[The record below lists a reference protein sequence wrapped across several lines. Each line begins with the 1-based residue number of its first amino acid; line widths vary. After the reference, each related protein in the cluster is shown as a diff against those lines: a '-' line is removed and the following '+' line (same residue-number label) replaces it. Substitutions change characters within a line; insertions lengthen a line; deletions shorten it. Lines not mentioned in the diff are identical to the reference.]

1 MDYSDKKEYE
11 RLLKEKRKAEK
22 NENFK
27 ELALICNCLGELLAK
42 YEKWEEA
49 IMEHETERGLSEAL
63 NDPIGTA
70 VACRKLGECYC
81 SLQEFVKALELQN
94 QHLTLAKSCNNTV
107 EEQRALATIGRT
119 YFIQYESCRT
129 SKEKE
134 LALRKAKEA
143 FLKSLEVCEQ
153 LKDTIAETDYQEM
166 RGRLFLNLGLVS
178 DEQSDMDQCTEYM
191 QKAVTITHNHKL
203 YSDVIRCQFSLATI
217 YSRMRKH
224 TQALRSL
231 EEASKCA
238 QILKDKHTEAEVC
251 LSKALILTQIQ
262 DFQNA
267 RHCLKKANKLGLPS
281 DSDRMRI
288 KIYYKAVVR
297 MEEAMSDLKETG
309 DLEKQCKLYEK
320 IADNAADI
328 GNYKQALEF
337 YLKVV
342 SYMKTLGKPEKDLI
356 PIYVSLAQTYKDD
369 KQFSKAIEHYKLEV
383 SLQGDNFEQICRSW
397 LNIAE
402 AQELEGKGYKTL
414 SESFLTAYEF
424 SRKAK
429 HRRLQVQ
436 CLMSLVEI
444 QKYFKQENHRRQT
457 EEKLKRLREKYG
469 ITSDEEDD
477 SQPREEDVDEEEIV
491 MSDLS
496 DSSDEEEPVSFTAK
510 SSPGCSMKR
519 DHIRRNDKGETPLH
533 RACISNNFKKVK
545 ALVEAGHP
553 MNPRDHCGWI
563 PLHEACNH
571 GHYEIVEFLLNHGAD
586 INDRGTAECRG
597 VTPLIDAASCGHVD
611 VMNLLIERGA
621 NVIASTDEGDTALS
635 SFQDY
640 VERNK
645 EYFCKEDMVKAKNM
659 ENLLLEKMPHHMRE
673 RKVKRLQVSRT
684 DQDNEEVSDDELP
697 TLSQLKQKKDI
708 QKKLKPLSFETDSD
722 DSSHIAGQR
731 SPLTESQDI
740 DSEDSEMIFT
750 NPALEE
756 IKRPMK
762 NAKEEYKNAINKVG
776 SSGSRISQSPALSH
790 VSHRTSNPNSSIA
803 LIAEEKFIGDN
814 DWLID
819 DMQPSKKRKRDVEG
833 FFSSKTARN
842 KRPKDDSNMKSCK
855 KMPLK
860 SYREKN
866 SFTGDQD
873 FFGNDSDEI
882 GDNNSQDHHSQNNDI
897 AFINDVYSDFCDI
910 TNGMDSHSSES
921 QKGDKSTKG
930 RLIQSTLSQFTEKVN
945 FRSEVNLN
953 TFDARPPVDEA
964 ELPIISTMVKT
975 DVMRIKVRIKDK
987 LLLVPIQDRDGS
999 KTVSWLS
1006 AEASQRYCTLTGIR
1020 PTLTLSTKD
1029 GAILSPDDPITLV
1042 LTGND
1047 EIDAAVENWDLPPLA
1062 ERYTQA
1068 CKALGLVAYINV
1080 KNFLQTCDRTAKL
1093 GLQNLS
1099 LKPNHF
1105 QPISRAL
1112 QCQTRLREL
1121 DLQGNKLGDVGV
1133 ESLVKALE
1141 TLPNLNT
1148 LTLACNEITSVGL
1161 KNLSRVFT
1169 VTAIDGNGPA
1179 DHPRRPLQLLNSLNL
1194 SHNPLGDS
1202 CITSLSCLIENLPE
1216 LSHLGIAA
1224 CDLSMKLFQQH
1235 RIFLTQ
1241 ALHKS
1246 PLQELDVS
1254 YNKFGSIGIELL
1266 LKCLDHKKMTV
1277 LDLSSTSTGSSQPQ
1291 ICMHLHRYLSQHG
1304 CALRKLDISDLHLNA
1319 DDHDFIIRIPVTGKH
1334 IHTLSMCTNPKLGN
1348 SILQGLLREAKTEG
1362 SLLEY
1367 INADGCG
1374 IQSPL
1379 DVGFMDAVNDKLYA
1393 SVPLRSLSFTCQK
1406 LDKLDCDSLQ
1416 QIWTER
1422 WKDLAEVSFGENSVR
1437 LNVTNW

>member
-1 MDYSDKKEYE
+1 MSFKSYKLES
-11 RLLKEKRKAEK
+11 LLKEKRKAEK

-49 IMEHETERGLSEAL
+49 ITEHETERGLSEAL

-81 SLQEFVKALELQN
+81 SLQEFAKALELQN
-94 QHLTLAKSCNNTV
+94 QHLTLAKSCNNAV

-129 SKEKE
+129 SKERE

-153 LKDTIAETDYQEM
+153 LKGTIAETDYQEM

-178 DEQSDMDQCTEYM
+178 DEQDDMDQCTEYM

-203 YSDVIRCQFSLATI
+203 YTDVIRCQFSLATI

-251 LSKALILTQIQ
+251 LHKALILIQIQ
-262 DFQNA
+262 DFHNA
-267 RHCLKKANKLGLPS
+267 RHCLKKANKLGLS
-281 DSDRMRI
+281 SDRMRI

-320 IADNAADI
+320 IADNAAEI

-383 SLQGDNFEQICRSW
+383 GLQGDNFEQ
-397 LNIAE
+397 
-402 AQELEGKGYKTL
+402 
-414 SESFLTAYEF
+414 
-424 SRKAK
+424 
-429 HRRLQVQ
+429 VQ
-436 CLMSLVEI
+436 CLRSLVEI
-444 QKYFKQENHRRQT
+444 QKYFKQESHKRQT
-457 EEKLKRLREKYG
+457 EEKLKRLREKFG

-477 SQPREEDVDEEEIV
+477 SQQGEEEVNEEEEVV

-496 DSSDEEEPVSFTAK
+496 ESSDEEEPVSFTAK
-510 SSPGCSMKR
+510 STGCSMKG
-519 DHIRRNDKGETPLH
+519 DHLRRNDKGETPLH

-621 NVIASTDEGDTALS
+621 NVIASTDEGYTALS

-645 EYFCKEDMVKAKNM
+645 EYFCKEEIVKAKHM

-673 RKVKRLQVSRT
+673 RKVKRLQVFKASMEQHE
-684 DQDNEEVSDDELP
+684 DKDDEEVSDDELP
-697 TLSQLKQKKDI
+697 TLSHLKRKTETK
-708 QKKLKPLSFETDSD
+708 KKLKPLSFETDSD
-722 DSSHIAGQR
+722 DSSHVAGQR
-731 SPLTESQDI
+731 SPLKESEDI
-740 DSEDSEMIFT
+740 DFEDSEMIFT
-750 NPALEE
+750 NPALGE
-756 IKRPMK
+756 IQQPLK

-776 SSGSRISQSPALSH
+776 SSRSRISQSQALSH
-790 VSHRTSNPNSSIA
+790 GSQKSSNSNSSVA

-819 DMQPSKKRKRDVEG
+819 DMRPSKKRKMDVEG
-833 FFSSKTARN
+833 LLCSRTTRN
-842 KRPKDDSNMKSCK
+842 KRPKDKSDRK
-855 KMPLK
+855 SRKEMPEK
-860 SYREKN
+860 SFTEKN
-866 SFTGDQD
+866 NFTGDQD
-873 FFGNDSDEI
+873 FFENDSDEI
-882 GDNNSQDHHSQNNDI
+882 GDNYNQDHHSQNND
-897 AFINDVYSDFCDI
+897 VYIDLCDI
-910 TNGMDSHSSES
+910 TNGTDSHSSDS
-921 QKGDKSTKG
+921 LKGDNSTLNSSKR
-930 RLIQSTLSQFTEKVN
+930 RLIQPTLSQFTEKAN
-945 FRSEVNLN
+945 YRSEVNVVTADTRFN
-953 TFDARPPVDEA
+953 VA
-964 ELPIISTMVKT
+964 ETQIQSSMMPITMVKA
-975 DVMRIKVRIKDK
+975 DVLRIKVRIKDK
-987 LLLVPIQDRDGS
+987 LLLIPIQDRDGS
-999 KTVSWLS
+999 KTVSWLC

-1020 PTLTLSTKD
+1020 PTLTLITKD
-1029 GAILSPDDPITLV
+1029 GAILSHEDPITLV

-1047 EIDAAVENWDLPPLA
+1047 EIDGVVENWDLPPLA

-1068 CKALGLVAYINV
+1068 SKALGLVAYRNI
-1080 KNFLQTCDRTAKL
+1080 KTFLQTCERTAKL
-1093 GLQNLS
+1093 GLQNLA
-1099 LKPNHF
+1099 LRPNHF
-1105 QPISRAL
+1105 QPIIRAL
-1112 QCQTRLREL
+1112 QCQTGLREL
-1121 DLQGNKLGDVGV
+1121 DLQGNKLGDNGV
-1133 ESLVKALE
+1133 ESLVKAMD
-1141 TLPNLNT
+1141 TLPNLT
-1148 LTLACNEITSVGL
+1148 ALSLACNEITSMGL
-1161 KNLSRVFT
+1161 KHLSRVVT
-1169 VTAIDGNGPA
+1169 VTAIEFNGNDPA
-1179 DHPRRPLQLLNSLNL
+1179 DHPRKPLQ
-1194 SHNPLGDS
+1194 
-1202 CITSLSCLIENLPE
+1202 
-1216 LSHLGIAA
+1216 
-1224 CDLSMKLFQQH
+1224 
-1235 RIFLTQ
+1235 
-1241 ALHKS
+1241 
-1246 PLQELDVS
+1246 
-1254 YNKFGSIGIELL
+1254 
-1266 LKCLDHKKMTV
+1266 
-1277 LDLSSTSTGSSQPQ
+1277 
-1291 ICMHLHRYLSQHG
+1291 
-1304 CALRKLDISDLHLNA
+1304 
-1319 DDHDFIIRIPVTGKH
+1319 
-1334 IHTLSMCTNPKLGN
+1334 
-1348 SILQGLLREAKTEG
+1348 
-1362 SLLEY
+1362 
-1367 INADGCG
+1367 
-1374 IQSPL
+1374 
-1379 DVGFMDAVNDKLYA
+1379 
-1393 SVPLRSLSFTCQK
+1393 
-1406 LDKLDCDSLQ
+1406 
-1416 QIWTER
+1416 
-1422 WKDLAEVSFGENSVR
+1422 
-1437 LNVTNW
+1437 